1 VAITSKSTF
10 YFYGQV
16 SQVAVK
22 PGQLVETGQV
32 IGDLT
37 LSNDGKRLLLFSVY
51 KNGNEINE
59 EQQIDHN

>member
-1 VAITSKSTF
+1 MF

-37 LSNDGKRLLLFSVY
+37 LSNDGNRLLLFSVY